1 MEYYEKNIWEDQ
13 INGKQFSRNLTIGNT
28 KITGK
33 SLIGK
38 YLKNFFVNRGSKLA
52 TAVSNKIKTFQTF
65 LPEINAVLN
74 GANLTDKEF
83 LDAFQSLEMIK
94 LQALSTNMWI

>member
-28 KITGK
+28 KITEK
-33 SLIGK
+33 SLIAK

-52 TAVSNKIKTFQTF
+52 TVVSNKIKTFQTF

-74 GANLTDKEF
+74 GANLTGKEF
-83 LDAFQSLEMIK
+83 LNAFQSLEMIK
-94 LQALSTNMWI
+94 LQALSTYM